1 MRSNFLGDSLDFFG
15 SFLCQDKNEQ
25 NYVIPTVVEESHDG
39 LVPVVEISRFRCAS
53 LEMTSKCNRKTA
65 LRSTLLRDVAICR
78 S

>member
-1 MRSNFLGDSLDFFG
+1 MN
-15 SFLCQDKNEQ
+15 KNEQ

-53 LEMTSKCNRKTA
+53 LEMTSKCNRKMA

-78 S
+78 NQTEVYLESISKNTPLTPL